1 MMNGNGVLKVSGRLA
16 VTGYHTPAVLKH
28 GQLMAAHRYHRLNGY
43 AQTVFQLLAR
53 ALIAIV
59 RHLRVLVHLMSDA
72 VTYKLAHNTISVTL
86 AVLLHCMANVPE
98 TVSHNSLLNALVK
111 RLLCYTQELLDLGL
125 DLAHTKCVT
134 RVTAK
139 AVNKCATI
147 HRHDVAIAQRLVIR
161 NAVHHHIVDRGAD

>member
-1 MMNGNGVLKVSGRLA
+1 MVNGYGVLEVSGRLA
-16 VTGYHTPAVLKH
+16 VAGYYAPAVVKH
-28 GQLMAAHRYHRLNGY
+28 GQFMTAHRYHWLNGY

-72 VTYKLAHNTISVTL
+72 VTYKLAHYTISVTL
-86 AVLLHCMANVPE
+86 AMLLHCMANVAE
-98 TVSHNSLLNALVK
+98 AVSHNSLLNALVK

-125 DLAHTKCVT
+125 DLTHTKSVA

-139 AVNKCATI
+139 AVNKCAAI
-147 HRHDVAIAQRLVIR
+147 HRHNVAIMQWLVIW